1 MLWWRLWIV
10 VYNYVL
16 MHFGNTANKFAL
28 QQVKKGDLLCFR
40 KRGHRKKKRGERWG
54 GLVDCQSC
62 NISFSKQIIFGQI
75 NKSEHRG

>member
-28 QQVKKGDLLCFR
+28 QQVKKDLRCFR
-40 KRGHRKKKRGERWG
+40 KRDHKKKEGRALG
-54 GLVDCQSC
+54 GFSGLPIMQHFILQAN
-62 NISFSKQIIFGQI
+62 NIWTNKQ
-75 NKSEHRG
+75 K

>member
-1 MLWWRLWIV
+1 MLWWRLRIV

-28 QQVKKGDLLCFR
+28 QQVKKVIYCVSG
-40 KRGHRKKKRGERWG
+40 KGTIKKKRGERWG

-75 NKSEHRG
+75 NKREHRG

>member
-1 MLWWRLWIV
+1 MVWWRLWIV

-16 MHFGNTANKFAL
+16 MNFGNTANKFAL
-28 QQVKKGDLLCFR
+28 QQVKKGDLRCFG
-40 KRGHRKKKRGERWG
+40 KRDHKKKEGRALG

>member
-28 QQVKKGDLLCFR
+28 QQVKKVIYCVSGKGTKKQ
-40 KRGHRKKKRGERWG
+40 KRGASVGGVSGLPIMQHFILQANNTWTNKQKRT
-54 GLVDCQSC
+54 
-62 NISFSKQIIFGQI
+62 
-75 NKSEHRG
+75 

>member
-28 QQVKKGDLLCFR
+28 QQVKKGIYYVSG
-40 KRGHRKKKRGERWG
+40 KGTIKKRGASVG
-54 GLVDCQSC
+54 GLLDCQSC

-75 NKSEHRG
+75 NKREHRG